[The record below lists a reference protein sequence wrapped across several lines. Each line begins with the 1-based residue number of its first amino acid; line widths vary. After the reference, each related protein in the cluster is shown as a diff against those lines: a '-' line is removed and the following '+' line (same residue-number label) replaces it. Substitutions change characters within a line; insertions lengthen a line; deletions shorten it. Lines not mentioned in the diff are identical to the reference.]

1 VSALPREARAA
12 EGCFHCGLP
21 LPANSHWAVA
31 IDGLARSMCCPG
43 CEAVAQAIVQN
54 GMTDYYRNRT
64 DFAVTAEQGAALP
77 AQLRLYDQAA
87 SNDVSR
93 NADGMLEATLSVDGL
108 RCAACVWLIER
119 RLGQLPGVV
128 AANMNVATGRL
139 FVRWDP
145 DQCKLSG
152 ILGAMREIGYPAYPF
167 DPARHEAQLRRSGKT
182 LGRQLF
188 IAGLSMM
195 QVMMYAVPAYLA
207 TDGTLES
214 DMAALMQWASL
225 LLTLPAV
232 VYSAQPFF
240 RGAWA
245 ALRQRALTM
254 DVPVALGIG
263 AAFIASVAATVR
275 GSGEVYYDSVTM
287 FIFLLLCSRLLEL
300 TARRRAAHALE
311 RLQHGLPDAAQR
323 LPAYPASRDTVTVA
337 AGDLEPGD
345 VILVRPGEPVAA
357 DAVLLEGQTSIDV
370 SLLTGESAPQR
381 KVAGD
386 AIPGGA
392 VNAGQAALLQV
403 SRRAGASTLAS
414 LVRMAESAGQG
425 KPALSQ
431 WADRVAAWFVAGL
444 LLLAGAVFMFWQWHD
459 AARAWPVAIAVLV
472 VSCPCA
478 LSLATPSALAAATD
492 SLLRRGVLI
501 LRPHV
506 LETLHRATHVVFDK
520 TGTLTMGKPVLRDVC
535 LYGGVER
542 EACLDIAAALE
553 ACSAHPLAQ
562 ALTGAASGQR
572 LCASN
577 LTQFPGQGI
586 AGSIDGMQYRLGR
599 ADFVAQ
605 LSGRFLTPADMPGV
619 SAVWLAREGKLLA
632 RFDLADGLRDDA
644 HDVVERFRKAGKQVI
659 LLSGDQQAVA
669 QEVAQKLGIAEALGN
684 QLPEQKLAYVQRLQR
699 EGAVVAMVGDG
710 INDCAVLGAADVSFA
725 MGSGAALAQSHAD
738 AVLLTGRLEALADA
752 AESADAAMAVV
763 RQNLAWA
770 MIYNMTAIPAA
781 AAGLISPW
789 MSGIGMSV
797 SSMLVIANALRLRGG
812 RKGS

>member
-1 VSALPREARAA
+1 MSALPREALAA

-21 LPANSHWAVA
+21 LPADSRWAVD
-31 IDGLARSMCCPG
+31 IDGIPRSMCCPG

-54 GMTDYYRNRT
+54 GMADYYRNRT
-64 DFAVTAEQGAALP
+64 DFAPTAEQDRVLP
-77 AQLRLYDQAA
+77 AQLRLYDQPA
-87 SNDVSR
+87 SDEVSR
-93 NADGMLEATLSVDGL
+93 NPDGLLEATLSVDGL

-119 RLGQLPGVV
+119 RLGQLPGVID
-128 AANMNVATGRL
+128 AGMNVATGRL

-145 DQCKLSG
+145 KQCKLSG

-167 DPARHEAQLRRSGKT
+167 DPARHEAQLRRAGKT

-188 IAGLSMM
+188 VAGLSMM

-207 TDGTLES
+207 TDGTLEP

-263 AAFIASVAATVR
+263 AAFIASMAATVR

-323 LPAYPASRDTVTVA
+323 MPAYPVSRDTVTVA

-357 DAVLLEGQTSIDV
+357 DCVLLEGQTSIDV
-370 SLLTGESAPQR
+370 SLLTGESAPQK

-392 VNAGQAALLQV
+392 VNAGQAVLLQV

-444 LLLAGAVFMFWQWHD
+444 LLLAVAVFLFWQWHD
-459 AARAWPVAIAVLV
+459 PARAWPVAIAVLV

-492 SLLRRGVLI
+492 GLLRRGVLI

-520 TGTLTMGKPVLRDVC
+520 TGTLTVGRPVLRDVC
-535 LYGGVER
+535 LYGGLER
-542 EACLDIAAALE
+542 QDCLGIAAALE

-562 ALTGAASGQR
+562 ALVSATGGRQFSASD
-572 LCASN
+572 LV
-577 LTQFPGQGI
+577 QFPGQGI
-586 AGSIDGMQYRLGR
+586 AGTIAGIEYRLGR

-605 LSGRFLTPADMPGV
+605 LGGCFVEPASMPGV
-619 SAVWLAREGKLLA
+619 SAVWLGTRNSMLA
-632 RFDLADGLRDDA
+632 RFDMADGLRDDA
-644 HDVVERFRKAGKQVI
+644 QQVVARFRKAGKQVI
-659 LLSGDQQAVA
+659 LLSGDQQAMA
-669 QEVAQKLGIAEALGN
+669 QEVAHRLGIADALGN
-684 QLPEQKLAYVQRLQR
+684 QLPEQKLDFVRSLQSQ
-699 EGAVVAMVGDG
+699 GAVVAMVGDG

-738 AVLLTGRLEALADA
+738 SVLLNGRLEALADA
-752 AESADAAMAVV
+752 AESASAAMAVV

-770 MIYNMTAIPAA
+770 MIYNMIAIPAA
-781 AAGLISPW
+781 AAGLITPW
-789 MSGIGMSV
+789 MSGIGMSA
-797 SSMLVIANALRLRGG
+797 SSMLVIANALRLRSG